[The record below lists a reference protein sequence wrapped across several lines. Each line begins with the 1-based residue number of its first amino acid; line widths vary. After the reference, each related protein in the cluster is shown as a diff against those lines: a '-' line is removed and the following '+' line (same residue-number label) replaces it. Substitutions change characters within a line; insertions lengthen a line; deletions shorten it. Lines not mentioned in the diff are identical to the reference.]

1 MSDLTITTAGQSES
15 KVSGGEFLSSEKK
28 LNQMKVV
35 LTEGVN
41 PTCDTTPNY
50 AAGDL
55 FFNPI
60 KVPNIVGV
68 KGGSGIIQSV
78 VAKSND
84 DLSAGFDIVISTS
97 EGSIGTIND
106 ALSSESPDDA
116 TIQRVQGVISINTMI
131 PTSTS
136 SFGFAS
142 NCGVVIQAAEGT
154 RDMYILGIARG
165 AIDINDAD
173 GLFIRLGVIQD

>member
-60 KVPNIVGV
+60 RITA
-68 KGGSGIIQSV
+68 SGNAPLTQ
-78 VAKSND
+78 
-84 DLSAGFDIVISTS
+84 ISCN
-97 EGSIGTIND
+97 TINNCN
-106 ALSSESPDDA
+106 P
-116 TIQRVQGVISINTMI
+116 MI
-131 PTSTS
+131 
-136 SFGFAS
+136 
-142 NCGVVIQAAEGT
+142 
-154 RDMYILGIARG
+154 
-165 AIDINDAD
+165 
-173 GLFIRLGVIQD
+173 

>member
-55 FFNPI
+55 F
-60 KVPNIVGV
+60 
-68 KGGSGIIQSV
+68 SG
-78 VAKSND
+78 NGTN
-84 DLSAGFDIVISTS
+84 LVISTLRNS
-97 EGSIGTIND
+97 
-106 ALSSESPDDA
+106 LK
-116 TIQRVQGVISINTMI
+116 R
-131 PTSTS
+131 
-136 SFGFAS
+136 
-142 NCGVVIQAAEGT
+142 
-154 RDMYILGIARG
+154 
-165 AIDINDAD
+165 
-173 GLFIRLGVIQD
+173 